1 MSAELAA
8 MKNSSKTKILD
19 RIREALR
26 VPAPTPAQIYA
37 RHDAAPAPEYTRD
50 FRDAMPPSGTDALSR
65 RAVFEANFDALKG
78 KFVACENLDD
88 ARERFRKLCAERGW
102 EKIATHRASLCDA
115 VVPAENEPLITDGG
129 YDREALAAVDVG
141 VSECECLVAQTGSV
155 MFSTRSSGGRA
166 LSILPPVHVV
176 IARREQLVGDLTD
189 AYALVRKKY
198 GENLPDC
205 LGFIT
210 GPSRTGDIER
220 ILVLGA
226 HGPKELFVF
235 WVEN

>member
-1 MSAELAA
+1 M
-8 MKNSSKTKILD
+8 NNPSKEKILA

-26 VPAPTPAQIYA
+26 IPAPTPAQIHGHHA
-37 RHDAAPAPEYTRD
+37 GTPPKEYSRD
-50 FRDAMPPSGTDALSR
+50 FRDAMPPAGTTPAERLEI
-65 RAVFEANFDALKG
+65 FKNNLDALKG
-78 KFVACENLDD
+78 QFVACKNIAD
-88 ARERFRKLCAERGW
+88 AREKFEALCVERGW
-102 EKIATHRASLCDA
+102 TKIATHRAPLCDG
-115 VVPAENEPLITDGG
+115 VVAPEKSPIITDDG
-129 YDREALAAVDVG
+129 YDKNTLGAAAVG

-155 MFSTRSSGGRA
+155 MFSARACGGRA
-166 LSILPPVHVV
+166 LSILPPVHIVL
-176 IARREQLVGDLTD
+176 AKQSQLVGDITD
-189 AYALVRKKY
+189 AYAVIRAKY

-235 WVEN
+235 LLEE

>member
-1 MSAELAA
+1 M
-8 MKNSSKTKILD
+8 NNPSKEKILA

-26 VPAPTPAQIYA
+26 VPALTPAQIHG
-37 RHDAAPAPEYTRD
+37 RHAQTPPAEYTRD
-50 FRDAMPPSGTDALSR
+50 FRDAMPPAGTNDAER
-65 RAVFEANFDALKG
+65 RTLFENNLDALKG
-78 KFVACENLDD
+78 QFVACKNLDD
-88 ARERFRKLCAERGW
+88 AREKLEKLCSERAW
-102 EKIATHRASLCDA
+102 TRLATHRAPLCDA
-115 VVPAENEPLITDGG
+115 VVPAEKAPIITDDG
-129 YDREALAAVDVG
+129 YDKDALGAVDVG
-141 VSECECLVAQTGSV
+141 ISECECLVAQTGSV
-155 MFSTRSSGGRA
+155 MFSTRASGGRA

-176 IARREQLVGDLTD
+176 LAKRSQLVGDLSD
-189 AYALVRKKY
+189 AYALVRAKY

-235 WVEN
+235 LIEE

>member
-1 MSAELAA
+1 M
-8 MKNSSKTKILD
+8 NNPSKEKVIA

-26 VPAPTPAQIYA
+26 APAPTPAQIHG
-37 RHDAAPAPEYTRD
+37 RHAQTTAEEYTRD
-50 FRDAMPPSGTDALSR
+50 FRDAMPPAGSNAAER
-65 RAVFEANFDALKG
+65 RAIFESNLAGLKG
-78 KFVACENLDD
+78 QFVACKNIDD
-88 ARERFRKLCAERGW
+88 ARAQFENLCAERNW
-102 EKIATHRASLCDA
+102 TKLATHRAPLCNA
-115 VVPAENEPLITDGG
+115 VVPAEKSPIITDDG
-129 YDREALAAVDVG
+129 YDKNALGAADVG

-155 MFSTRSSGGRA
+155 MFSTRACGGRA

-176 IARREQLVGDLTD
+176 LAKQSQLVGDLSD
-189 AYALVRKKY
+189 AYALVRAKY
-198 GENLPDC
+198 GDNLPDC

-235 WVEN
+235 FIEE